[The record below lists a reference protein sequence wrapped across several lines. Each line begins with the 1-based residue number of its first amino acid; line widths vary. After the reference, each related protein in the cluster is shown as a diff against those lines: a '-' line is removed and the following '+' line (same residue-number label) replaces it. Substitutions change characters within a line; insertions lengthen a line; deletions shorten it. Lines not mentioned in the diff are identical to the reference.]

1 MYIIVYW
8 EHSDLKT
15 LEQIVN
21 EFLLDLQKKRGTIY
35 IERSELIWT
44 GTVFVH
50 HLTIRTS

>member
-1 MYIIVYW
+1 MYIIVYLR
-8 EHSDLKT
+8 DDNLDT
-15 LEQIVN
+15 LEEKVN
-21 EFLLDLQKKRGTIY
+21 NFLLDLQKKRGTIY